1 MKVLFVC
8 SGNSKFGI
16 SPIVKNQGE
25 SLKNNGV
32 NIAYFTIKGKGF
44 KGYLK
49 NIPRLKKFLKSNKY
63 DLIHAHYSL
72 SAIAASLA
80 GAKPIITSL
89 MGSDIQAKTFWK
101 LMIKF
106 FNRISWKTTIVKSL
120 RMREQIGISD
130 ALVIP
135 NGVDV
140 NRIQSIKPSSGM
152 SFDVVYAGRLIKTKN
167 IDILLKSLYL
177 LKRDYKMDLKC
188 AIIEEGPEETKL
200 RVLVRALNLSKN
212 VKFFGR
218 VNEDKL
224 ISILKSSRVFVSCST
239 NEGFGIAFLEANAAG
254 LPVVGIDHPN
264 NAAKEII
271 FHGINGLLVNLR
283 CREISHAIHI
293 LLTNEDLRKRM
304 ADAGK
309 KFSLNFDWDR
319 IAKLY
324 LRLYERLLTVA

>member
-135 NGVDV
+135 NGVDFDKFKLIDKNIAKRKV
-140 NRIQSIKPSSGM
+140 RFNDKKHIIFASNPERYEKNYQLAKSAYDLLNVDNVELNTIHDVSHDLMPYYYYAADVLVLTSLWEGSPNVIKEAMACNLPIVSTDVGDVKDIIADTEGCYITSYEPKDVAEKIEMALDFGKRTNGRENIKHLEINAIAKKIIDIYEQSIN
-152 SFDVVYAGRLIKTKN
+152 R
-167 IDILLKSLYL
+167 
-177 LKRDYKMDLKC
+177 
-188 AIIEEGPEETKL
+188 
-200 RVLVRALNLSKN
+200 
-212 VKFFGR
+212 
-218 VNEDKL
+218 
-224 ISILKSSRVFVSCST
+224 
-239 NEGFGIAFLEANAAG
+239 
-254 LPVVGIDHPN
+254 
-264 NAAKEII
+264 
-271 FHGINGLLVNLR
+271 
-283 CREISHAIHI
+283 
-293 LLTNEDLRKRM
+293 
-304 ADAGK
+304 
-309 KFSLNFDWDR
+309 
-319 IAKLY
+319 
-324 LRLYERLLTVA
+324 